1 MVSSV
6 HNNSAAMSAL
16 QVLNKTNSDLET
28 TQNRVASGY
37 KVAGARDNSAVFAVA
52 QNMRGDIGALNAV
65 QTSLNR
71 ANSVIDVA
79 IAGAEAVSDL
89 LIQMR
94 EKALAASDPSLDAV
108 SRSAYNEDF
117 RYLLAQIETI
127 IGDAAFDGANLIDG
141 SVTNGISYVADMD
154 AADQITLGTEDMSL
168 GGSII
173 TFGSTASVGT
183 ATLASALV
191 TTVNTSLNN
200 VNAALARLGA
210 TAQRL
215 DSHLV
220 FVSKLS
226 DSLEIGV
233 GNLVDADMAKES
245 ARLTALQTKQQLAT
259 QALSIANQNN
269 QSILSLF
276 QG

>member
-6 HNNSAAMSAL
+6 HNNAAAMSAL
-16 QVLNKTNSDLET
+16 QVLNRTNSDLET

-37 KVAGARDNSAVFAVA
+37 NVAGARDNSAVFAVA
-52 QNMRGDIGALNAV
+52 QNMRGDIGALSAV

-79 IAGAEAVSDL
+79 IAGAEAISDL

-94 EKALAASDPSLDAV
+94 EKALAASDPSLNAT
-108 SRSAYNEDF
+108 SRAAYNEDF
-117 RYLLAQIETI
+117 TYLLAQIETI
-127 IGDAAFDGANLIDG
+127 IGDASFDGANLLDG
-141 SVTNGISYVADMD
+141 SQTGGISFIADMD
-154 AADQITLGTEDMSL
+154 AADQITLGTEDLSL

-173 TFGSTASVGT
+173 TFAATSSVGT
-183 ATLASALV
+183 ATLASGLIS
-191 TTVNTSLNN
+191 TVDASLNN

-215 DSHLV
+215 DTHLV
-220 FVSKLS
+220 FVSKLT
-226 DSLEIGV
+226 DSLEVGI

-259 QALSIANQNN
+259 QALSIANQNS
-269 QSILSLF
+269 QTILSLF

>member
-94 EKALAASDPSLDAV
+94 EKALAASDPSLDSV

-173 TFGSTASVGT
+173 TFGATASVGT

-191 TTVNTSLNN
+191 TTVNSSLNN